1 MKRRLTRA
9 VVPVIGL
16 LAVTGALAL
25 VATAPVVLF
34 SPSNEAGRLPSAPA
48 ASSEVAR
55 VTAPRFHPQRPSSP
69 TTADETPEAQ
79 EGTSTGGA
87 LAVNA
92 PIGEF
97 GGATAGK
104 TATPRRA
111 ARTGGSTAE
120 EPVALG
126 HTGQAK
132 AKGQSGQHSGHSGNG
147 KAKGHYKG
155 KAHGKAKGHSK

>member
-1 MKRRLTRA
+1 MKGRLAGA
-9 VVPVIGL
+9 VVPAIGL

-25 VATAPVVLF
+25 VAIAPVVLF
-34 SPSNEAGRLPSAPA
+34 SPSNEAGLLPSAPA

-55 VTAPRFHPQRPSSP
+55 VTAPRLHPQPPAGP
-69 TTADETPEAQ
+69 TTANETPAAP

-87 LAVNA
+87 LAVNT
-92 PIGEF
+92 PVGGV

-104 TATPRRA
+104 TTAPRTVARA
-111 ARTGGSTAE
+111 GGRVAE
-120 EPVALG
+120 EPVAREQPVNA
-126 HTGQAK
+126 TGK
-132 AKGQSGQHSGHSGNG
+132 SKHNGNG

>member
-1 MKRRLTRA
+1 MKGRLAGA

-25 VATAPVVLF
+25 VAIAPVVLF
-34 SPSNEAGRLPSAPA
+34 SPSNEAGLLPSAPA

-55 VTAPRFHPQRPSSP
+55 VTAPRLHPQRPGGP
-69 TTADETPEAQ
+69 TTANETPAAP
-79 EGTSTGGA
+79 EGISTGGA
-87 LAVNA
+87 LAVNT
-92 PIGEF
+92 PVGGV

-104 TATPRRA
+104 TTPPRTA
-111 ARTGGSTAE
+111 ARAGGRVAE
-120 EPVALG
+120 VPLAREPG
-126 HTGQAK
+126 N
-132 AKGQSGQHSGHSGNG
+132 AKGKSKHNGNG